1 MDYKPC
7 SLLSVRVGVAEK
19 GGDGQGDRDK
29 KREAKAGEGA
39 CDEGNREHVWIKLN
53 EYSAFS

>member
-1 MDYKPC
+1 MAYKPC
-7 SLLSVRVGVAEK
+7 SSLSVRLRVAEK
-19 GGDGQGDRDK
+19 GGDGQGNRDK

-39 CDEGNREHVWIKLN
+39 CGGGNREHVWIKLN